1 MPVSPQIVGTTPNFA
16 VLVEKYVICNAGT
29 NELESFFLLLK
40 IVGPPYFA
48 VWVEQ
53 YFNCDGG
60 GASVTAKH

>member
-1 MPVSPQIVGTTPNFA
+1 MPVSPKIVGTTPNLA
-16 VLVEKYVICNAGT
+16 VLVEKYVISNAGT
-29 NELESFFLLLK
+29 NELESVFFK

-48 VWVEQ
+48 VWVEE

>member
-1 MPVSPQIVGTTPNFA
+1 MSFVM
-16 VLVEKYVICNAGT
+16 LVQMNL
-29 NELESFFLLLK
+29 NLFFLLLK